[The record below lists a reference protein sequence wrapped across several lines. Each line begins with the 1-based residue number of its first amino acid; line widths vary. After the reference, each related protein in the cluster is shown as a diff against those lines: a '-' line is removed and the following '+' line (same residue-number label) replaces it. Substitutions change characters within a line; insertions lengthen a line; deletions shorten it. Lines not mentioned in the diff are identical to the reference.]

1 MYFPLPFS
9 GGPSFIIERQSKS
22 VVPLDG
28 ENLDTQTNE
37 DSEEN
42 HKPTNHPQP
51 SNHATM
57 DFYILKKSMFFS
69 SMCLIPS

>member
-51 SNHATM
+51 SNQPCNHGFLYTQKI
-57 DFYILKKSMFFS
+57 YVFFHQ
-69 SMCLIPS
+69 CA